1 MTTLEGQT
9 NIRTRIDAGIGWVN
23 VDHRYPVDLHVFQ
36 RQALEAVAELVR
48 DPSVQTIAVADFHSV
63 ILNAAPHQHAV
74 DDDPAAAAQLS
85 EQCREVT
92 SLLWDSS
99 KTLVVRRANRGNAIA
114 PSESRVYVEPLTF
127 RERQVLSLA
136 CEGAS
141 ARDIAASLFI
151 SERTVETHIG
161 NGYRKL
167 GINSR
172 LELVRRAAEFGL

>member
-1 MTTLEGQT
+1 MTTFESQT
-9 NIRTRIDAGIGWVN
+9 NINTRVDAGIGWVN
-23 VDHRYPVDLHVFQ
+23 VDLRCPVDLHVLQ
-36 RQALEAVAELVR
+36 REALEAVGNLVR
-48 DPSVQTIAVADFHSV
+48 DPTVQTIAVADFHSA
-63 ILNAAPHQHAV
+63 ILSAAPQDQTV
-74 DDDPAAAAQLS
+74 DDDPAVIEQLS

-99 KTLVVRRANRGNAIA
+99 KTLVVRRANRRNLAEQ
-114 PSESRVYVEPLTF
+114 SSSRVYVEPLTF

-136 CEGAS
+136 CEGAP